1 MRRIREVLDR
11 FKIPAEKILK
21 HSYKRIVYLYSLVD
35 NIQTEIMKSEL
46 LPTFILQQNE
56 ARSISDKISE
66 FWYHRWAHN
75 RILNA
80 EIEQKIASNSFTSTG
95 SHSSFVLLPE
105 KEDE

>member
-1 MRRIREVLDR
+1 
-11 FKIPAEKILK
+11 
-21 HSYKRIVYLYSLVD
+21 
-35 NIQTEIMKSEL
+35 MKSEL

-56 ARSISDKISE
+56 ARSVSDKISE

-75 RILNA
+75 RILNE